1 MLILG
6 CFGAGVLCYV
16 YVLIV
21 WPLGLVFL
29 LGGFVLGYVVCL
41 RVDLVCLVL
50 SC

>member
-6 CFGAGVLCYV
+6 CFDAGVLCYV

-21 WPLGLVFL
+21 WTLRLVFCWV
-29 LGGFVLGYVVCL
+29 GFVLGYVVCL